1 MFLSNSQNF
10 SNSTLQKDKF
20 IQNQSEQNKLL
31 QTLICRN
38 FKEEKG
44 RRMQNLGQ
52 NLEVI
57 QKFLT
62 SQCTQKYMKRFQER
76 NHINLQNKDLKQ
88 LATFILMRTLLPNH
102 LSLQLV
108 TTLYIYKLM
117 TQLIKEMMMKE
128 RFTFII
134 FLEKIK
140 KIKTG

>member
-1 MFLSNSQNF
+1 
-10 SNSTLQKDKF
+10 
-20 IQNQSEQNKLL
+20 
-31 QTLICRN
+31 
-38 FKEEKG
+38 
-44 RRMQNLGQ
+44 MQNLGQ

-62 SQCTQKYMKRFQER
+62 SQYTQKYMKRFQER

-88 LATFILMRTLLPNH
+88 LVTFILMRILLPNH
-102 LSLQLV
+102 QSLQLV

-140 KIKTG
+140 KIKTGWIKRRKGTNKKTHKLSEVNVMANSLESKDKKSLILV

>member
-1 MFLSNSQNF
+1 
-10 SNSTLQKDKF
+10 
-20 IQNQSEQNKLL
+20 
-31 QTLICRN
+31 
-38 FKEEKG
+38 
-44 RRMQNLGQ
+44 MQNLGQ

-62 SQCTQKYMKRFQER
+62 SQYTQKYMKRFQER

-88 LATFILMRTLLPNH
+88 LVTFILMRILLPNH
-102 LSLQLV
+102 QSLQLV

-140 KIKTG
+140 KIKTGWIKKITIIRFLMVIMNKMMKRHKQEDA

>member
-1 MFLSNSQNF
+1 
-10 SNSTLQKDKF
+10 
-20 IQNQSEQNKLL
+20 
-31 QTLICRN
+31 
-38 FKEEKG
+38 
-44 RRMQNLGQ
+44 MQNLGQ

-62 SQCTQKYMKRFQER
+62 SQSTQKYMKRFQER

-88 LATFILMRTLLPNH
+88 LVTFILMRILLPNH
-102 LSLQLV
+102 QSLQLV

-128 RFTFII
+128 HFTFII

-140 KIKTG
+140 EIKTGWIKKITIIRFLMVIMTKMMKRHKQEDA

>member
-1 MFLSNSQNF
+1 
-10 SNSTLQKDKF
+10 
-20 IQNQSEQNKLL
+20 
-31 QTLICRN
+31 
-38 FKEEKG
+38 
-44 RRMQNLGQ
+44 MQNLGQ

-62 SQCTQKYMKRFQER
+62 SQYTQKYMKRFQER

-88 LATFILMRTLLPNH
+88 LVTFILMRILLPNH

-128 RFTFII
+128 HFTFII

-140 KIKTG
+140 EIKTGWIKKITIIRFLMVIMTKMMKRHKQEDA

>member
-1 MFLSNSQNF
+1 
-10 SNSTLQKDKF
+10 
-20 IQNQSEQNKLL
+20 
-31 QTLICRN
+31 
-38 FKEEKG
+38 
-44 RRMQNLGQ
+44 MQNLGQ

-62 SQCTQKYMKRFQER
+62 SQSTQKYMKRFQER

-88 LATFILMRTLLPNH
+88 LVTFILMRILLPNH

-140 KIKTG
+140 KIKTGWIKKIIIIKFLMVIMTKMMKRHKQEDA

>member
-1 MFLSNSQNF
+1 
-10 SNSTLQKDKF
+10 
-20 IQNQSEQNKLL
+20 
-31 QTLICRN
+31 
-38 FKEEKG
+38 
-44 RRMQNLGQ
+44 MQNLGQ

-62 SQCTQKYMKRFQER
+62 SQYTQKYMKRFQER

-88 LATFILMRTLLPNH
+88 LVTFILMRILLPNH
-102 LSLQLV
+102 QSLQLV

-140 KIKTG
+140 KIKTGWIKKIIIIKFLMVIMTKMMKRHKQEDA

>member
-1 MFLSNSQNF
+1 
-10 SNSTLQKDKF
+10 
-20 IQNQSEQNKLL
+20 
-31 QTLICRN
+31 
-38 FKEEKG
+38 
-44 RRMQNLGQ
+44 MQNLGQ

-62 SQCTQKYMKRFQER
+62 SQYTQKYMKRFQER

-88 LATFILMRTLLPNH
+88 LVTFILMRILLPNH
-102 LSLQLV
+102 QSLQLV

-128 RFTFII
+128 HFTFII

-140 KIKTG
+140 EIKTGWIEIIIIIRFLMVIMTKIMKRHKQEDA